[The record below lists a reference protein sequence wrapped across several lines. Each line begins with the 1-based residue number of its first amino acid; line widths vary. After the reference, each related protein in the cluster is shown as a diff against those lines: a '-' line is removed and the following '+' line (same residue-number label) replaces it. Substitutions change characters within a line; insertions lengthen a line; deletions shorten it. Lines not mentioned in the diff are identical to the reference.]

1 MIASVRRK
9 LPSRTLVSMAALL
22 ILTAG
27 CATAPNP
34 ADREAV
40 AEFALLNDPAE
51 PTNRAVFA
59 ANRGLDGAVLK
70 PVATVYRDFLPT
82 FFQDRMNDLLDNLR
96 SPVIFVN
103 DLLQG
108 EVDRAIATLA
118 RFVVNSTL
126 GLAGLND
133 IATAIGME
141 GHDEDFGQTLAV
153 WGVPEGPYVMLPL
166 FGPSNP
172 RDTVG
177 LVVDFLV
184 DPFNL
189 WAGNVNR
196 DYAILARAGAR
207 GVDQRAIHM
216 EALDEIERTSLDYYA
231 AIRSLYRQHDRDR
244 NREDRPQRGH
254 QGTPGDHGYWVRAT
268 WSDAAARPPAGA
280 WLRPGAG
287 MLADGLP
294 LRISSARR
302 WRYKLRMAA

>member
-1 MIASVRRK
+1 MTASVRRI
-9 LPSRTLVSMAALL
+9 LPSRAIVFVAALL
-22 ILTAG
+22 ILTGG

-40 AEFALLNDPAE
+40 AEFAALNDPAE

-59 ANRGLDGAVLK
+59 INRGIDAVILK
-70 PVATVYRDFLPT
+70 PVATFYRDYIPK
-82 FFQDRMNDLLDNLR
+82 FFQDRMNDVLDNLR

-108 EVDRAIATLA
+108 EIDRAIATLA
-118 RFVVNSTL
+118 RFVVNSTF

-133 IATAIGME
+133 LATAIGME

-184 DPFNL
+184 DPFNV
-189 WAGNVNR
+189 WAGNTNR
-196 DYAILARAGAR
+196 DYAILSRTGAR
-207 GVDQRAIHM
+207 GVDQRAVHM
-216 EALDEIERTSLDYYA
+216 EALDDIERTSLDYYA
-231 AIRSLYRQHDRDR
+231 SIRSLYRQRRAEEIR
-244 NREDRPQRGH
+244 NGKPSA
-254 QGTPGDHGYWVRAT
+254 TMPAPGLSQAPADGN
-268 WSDAAARPPAGA
+268 AAASDQA
-280 WLRPGAG
+280 
-287 MLADGLP
+287 
-294 LRISSARR
+294 ARTQ
-302 WRYKLRMAA
+302 

>member
-1 MIASVRRK
+1 MTASVRRI
-9 LPSRTLVSMAALL
+9 LPSRAIVFVAALL
-22 ILTAG
+22 ILTGG

-40 AEFALLNDPAE
+40 AEFAALNDPAE

-59 ANRGLDGAVLK
+59 INRGIDAVILK
-70 PVATVYRDFLPT
+70 PVATFYRDYIPK
-82 FFQDRMNDLLDNLR
+82 FFQNRMNDVLDNLR

-108 EVDRAIATLA
+108 EIDRAIATLA
-118 RFVVNSTL
+118 RFVVNSTF

-133 IATAIGME
+133 LATAIGME

-184 DPFNL
+184 DPFNA
-189 WAGNVNR
+189 WAGNTNR
-196 DYAILARAGAR
+196 DYAILSRTGAR
-207 GVDQRAIHM
+207 GVDQRAVHM
-216 EALDEIERTSLDYYA
+216 EALDDIERTSLDYYA
-231 AIRSLYRQHDRDR
+231 SIRSLYRQRRAEEIR
-244 NREDRPQRGH
+244 NGKPSA
-254 QGTPGDHGYWVRAT
+254 TMPAPGLSQAPAGGN
-268 WSDAAARPPAGA
+268 AAASDQA
-280 WLRPGAG
+280 
-287 MLADGLP
+287 
-294 LRISSARR
+294 ARTQ
-302 WRYKLRMAA
+302 

>member
-1 MIASVRRK
+1 MTASVRRK
-9 LPSRTLVSMAALL
+9 LPSPALAFVAALL
-22 ILTAG
+22 ILNGG

-40 AEFALLNDPAE
+40 AEFAAVNDPAE

-59 ANRGLDGAVLK
+59 VNRGLDAAIVK
-70 PVATVYRDFLPT
+70 PAATVYRDYLPR
-82 FFQDRMNDLLDNLR
+82 FFQDRVNDLLDNLR
-96 SPVIFVN
+96 APVIFLN

-118 RFVVNSTL
+118 RFVVNSTF

-133 IATAIGME
+133 LATAIGME

-189 WAGNVNR
+189 WAGNTGR
-196 DYAILARAGAR
+196 DYAVLSRAGTR
-207 GVDQRAIHM
+207 GVDQRAVHM
-216 EALDEIERTSLDYYA
+216 EALDDIERTSLDYYA
-231 AIRSLYRQHDRDR
+231 SIRSLYRQRRAEEIR
-244 NREDRPQRGH
+244 NGKPAA
-254 QGTPGDHGYWVRAT
+254 TMPSPGLSQA
-268 WSDAAARPPAGA
+268 PAGGPA
-280 WLRPGAG
+280 VP
-287 MLADGLP
+287 DQV
-294 LRISSARR
+294 ARTQ
-302 WRYKLRMAA
+302 

>member
-1 MIASVRRK
+1 MTASVRRI
-9 LPSRTLVSMAALL
+9 LPSRAIVFVAALL
-22 ILTAG
+22 ILTGG

-40 AEFALLNDPAE
+40 AEFAALNDPAE

-59 ANRGLDGAVLK
+59 INRGIDAVILK
-70 PVATVYRDFLPT
+70 PVATFYRDYIPK
-82 FFQDRMNDLLDNLR
+82 FFQDRMNDVLDNLR

-108 EVDRAIATLA
+108 EIDRAIATLA
-118 RFVVNSTL
+118 RFVVNSTF

-133 IATAIGME
+133 LATAIGME

-184 DPFNL
+184 DPFNA
-189 WAGNVNR
+189 WAGNTNR
-196 DYAILARAGAR
+196 DYAILSRTGAR
-207 GVDQRAIHM
+207 GVDQRAVHM
-216 EALDEIERTSLDYYA
+216 EALDDIERTSLDYYA
-231 AIRSLYRQHDRDR
+231 SIRSLYRQRRAEEIR
-244 NREDRPQRGH
+244 NGKPSA
-254 QGTPGDHGYWVRAT
+254 TMPAPGLSQAPAGGN
-268 WSDAAARPPAGA
+268 AAASDQA
-280 WLRPGAG
+280 
-287 MLADGLP
+287 
-294 LRISSARR
+294 ARTQ
-302 WRYKLRMAA
+302 

>member
-1 MIASVRRK
+1 MTASVRRI
-9 LPSRTLVSMAALL
+9 LPSRAIVFVAALL
-22 ILTAG
+22 ILTGG

-40 AEFALLNDPAE
+40 AEFAALNDPAE

-59 ANRGLDGAVLK
+59 INRGIDAVILK
-70 PVATVYRDFLPT
+70 PVATFYRDYIPK
-82 FFQDRMNDLLDNLR
+82 FFQDRMNDVLDNLR

-108 EVDRAIATLA
+108 EIDRAIATLA
-118 RFVVNSTL
+118 RFVVNSTF

-133 IATAIGME
+133 LATAIGME

-184 DPFNL
+184 DPFNV
-189 WAGNVNR
+189 WAGNTNR
-196 DYAILARAGAR
+196 DYAILSRTGAR

-216 EALDEIERTSLDYYA
+216 EALDDIERTSLDYYA
-231 AIRSLYRQHDRDR
+231 SIRSLYRQRRAEEIR
-244 NREDRPQRGH
+244 NGKPSA
-254 QGTPGDHGYWVRAT
+254 TMPAPGLSQAPAGGN
-268 WSDAAARPPAGA
+268 AAASDQA
-280 WLRPGAG
+280 
-287 MLADGLP
+287 
-294 LRISSARR
+294 ARTQ
-302 WRYKLRMAA
+302 

>member
-9 LPSRTLVSMAALL
+9 QPSRAILIVAALL

-34 ADREAV
+34 ADREAT
-40 AEFALLNDPAE
+40 AEFAAVNDPAE

-59 ANRGLDGAVLK
+59 VNRGLDSAILK
-70 PVATVYRDFLPT
+70 PLATVYRDVLPK

-108 EVDRAIATLA
+108 EIDRAIATLA
-118 RFVVNSTL
+118 RFVVNSTF

-133 IATAIGME
+133 IATDIGME

-153 WGVPEGPYVMLPL
+153 WGVPDGPYVMLPL

-189 WAGNVNR
+189 WAGNTGR
-196 DYAILARAGAR
+196 DYAILSRAGAR
-207 GVDQRAIHM
+207 GIDQRAIYM
-216 EALDEIERTSLDYYA
+216 EALDDIERTSLDYYA
-231 AIRSLYRQHDRDR
+231 SIRSLYRQRRAEEIRNGKPSANMPAPGLSQAPADRGAATPDR
-244 NREDRPQRGH
+244 VMPTQ
-254 QGTPGDHGYWVRAT
+254 
-268 WSDAAARPPAGA
+268 
-280 WLRPGAG
+280 
-287 MLADGLP
+287 
-294 LRISSARR
+294 
-302 WRYKLRMAA
+302 

>member
-1 MIASVRRK
+1 MTASVRRI
-9 LPSRTLVSMAALL
+9 LPSRAIVFVAALL
-22 ILTAG
+22 ILTGG

-40 AEFALLNDPAE
+40 AEFAALNDPAE

-59 ANRGLDGAVLK
+59 INRGIDAVILK
-70 PVATVYRDFLPT
+70 PVATFYRDYIPK
-82 FFQDRMNDLLDNLR
+82 FFQDRMNDVLDNLR

-108 EVDRAIATLA
+108 EIDRAIATLA
-118 RFVVNSTL
+118 RFVVNSTF

-133 IATAIGME
+133 LATAIGME

-184 DPFNL
+184 DPFNV
-189 WAGNVNR
+189 WAGNTNR
-196 DYAILARAGAR
+196 DYAILSRTGAR
-207 GVDQRAIHM
+207 GVDQRAVHM
-216 EALDEIERTSLDYYA
+216 EALDDIERTSLDYYA
-231 AIRSLYRQHDRDR
+231 SIRSLYRQRRAEEIR
-244 NREDRPQRGH
+244 NGKPSA
-254 QGTPGDHGYWVRAT
+254 TMPAPGLSQAPAGGN
-268 WSDAAARPPAGA
+268 AAASDQA
-280 WLRPGAG
+280 
-287 MLADGLP
+287 
-294 LRISSARR
+294 ARTQ
-302 WRYKLRMAA
+302 